1 MDIQLELFDYLVFPI
16 LVYGCEIWGYENITI
31 LDKLHL
37 KFLKCILC
45 IKQSTPI
52 CMVLGETGRS
62 RLSIAIKTRMIY
74 FWCKLMTNDAKRFSA
89 TVYSLLQIYNVIILF
104 TWTLQ
109 EVPNINT
116 FPNQIKQRL
125 KDQYI
130 E

>member
-1 MDIQLELFDYLVFPI
+1 
-16 LVYGCEIWGYENITI
+16 
-31 LDKLHL
+31 
-37 KFLKCILC
+37 
-45 IKQSTPI
+45 
-52 CMVLGETGRS
+52 
-62 RLSIAIKTRMIY
+62 
-74 FWCKLMTNDAKRFSA
+74 MTNDAKRFSA